1 VAQLITGL
9 DPERVRANV
18 AAVRA
23 EIAAAA
29 ARAGR
34 DADDVQLLA
43 AVKYLPADEL
53 GALAQAGVTLVGENR
68 AQELERKVA
77 VAGNRFSWDFI
88 GALQSRRVRM
98 IVPHVR
104 LIHSLASDSALEQL
118 ARHMDRARPGLGVL
132 IEVNVAGEAG
142 KSGIAPSELDR
153 FIERSPAPV
162 QGLMTM
168 PPLVAD
174 PEASRRWFAAL
185 RELAAA
191 RGLRELS
198 MGTTQDWPVA
208 VEEGATM
215 IRVGSSLFSE

>member
-18 AAVRA
+18 AGVRA

-29 ARAGR
+29 VRAGR

-53 GALAQAGVTLVGENR
+53 GPLAQAGVTLVGENR

-77 VAGNRFSWDFI
+77 VVGDRFTWDFI
-88 GALQSRRVRM
+88 GALQSRRVRL

-104 LIHSLASDSALEQL
+104 LIHSLASNSALEQL
-118 ARHMDRARPGLGVL
+118 ARNMDRARPGLAVL

-142 KSGIAPSELDR
+142 KSGIAPADLDR
-153 FIERSPAPV
+153 FIELSPAPV

-174 PEASRRWFAAL
+174 PEDSRRWFAAL

-198 MGTTQDWPVA
+198 MGTTQDFAVA
-208 VEEGATM
+208 VEEGAT
-215 IRVGSSLFSE
+215 IVRIGTRLYE